1 MDGAMAYKI
10 VGEVSVT
17 TIAASGEYTF
27 TVRLNQLE
35 LARMSRT
42 SILGFSFPK
51 EKYQFLNEIANLLT
65 AEILEKLEDMTHD

>member
-1 MDGAMAYKI
+1 MAYKI
-10 VGEVSVT
+10 VDEVSVT

-42 SILGFSFPK
+42 SILGFSFRK

-65 AEILEKLEDMTHD
+65 AEILEKLEDMTHE